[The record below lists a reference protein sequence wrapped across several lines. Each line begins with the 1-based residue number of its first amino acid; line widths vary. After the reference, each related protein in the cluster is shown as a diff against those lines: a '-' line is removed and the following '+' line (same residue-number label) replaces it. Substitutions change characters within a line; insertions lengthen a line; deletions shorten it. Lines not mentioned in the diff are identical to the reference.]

1 MQNTILVQYS
11 VLICRLWFVIF
22 MITLFQQAGYVIFI
36 HQHWGLCKYYLYY
49 LSCQIININFLQRLK
64 VIGVS
69 YLMGIFIVCLYPI
82 LYSVIFSTLS
92 RYLNVW
98 VNATRYLHTFRRKL
112 ASFQSSISVK
122 LKIHFLK
129 TYISIKDM

>member
-49 LSCQIININFLQRLK
+49 LSCQVININFLQRLK

-82 LYSVIFSTLS
+82 LYKQCHFQ
-92 RYLNVW
+92 Y
-98 VNATRYLHTFRRKL
+98 
-112 ASFQSSISVK
+112 SFKISKCMGKCYQISS
-122 LKIHFLK
+122 
-129 TYISIKDM
+129 YISEETCKFLEFNFCEIENTFFENIYIN